1 MRSTERSGTEPRARR
16 ERGFTLVE
24 LMVVIIILGLLATVV
39 APNVMRHLGDAEIK
53 KAQSDLKAIDSAIQ
67 LYFMTNR
74 RLPKMTDLTT
84 PDKKGESYLKDFE
97 EGQEP
102 KDPWDNPYVIR
113 EGERPGKWEVISWGP
128 DKSEGTEDDLTS
140 KSK

>member
-1 MRSTERSGTEPRARR
+1 MRSTEPRPRR

-39 APNVMRHLGDAEIK
+39 APNVIRHLGKAEET
-53 KAQSDLKAIDSAIQ
+53 KAETDLKAIDSAIN
-67 LYFMTNR
+67 LYFITNR
-74 RLPKMTDLTT
+74 RMPKMVDLTT

-113 EGERPGKWEVISWGP
+113 EGDKPGKWEVISWGP
-128 DKSEGTEDDLTS
+128 DKSEGTEDDISS
-140 KSK
+140 KKK